1 MSTQAV
7 PRHSLE
13 EHQGS
18 NNDTCGPARYVCF
31 GTFQLDLE
39 KEELFKNGAR
49 VKLQSK
55 VCEALVA
62 LLSKPGEIVTRE
74 ELRRQLWPSDTH
86 VNYDANVNTTVN
98 KLRQVLGDSP
108 DKPTFVDTIPRKGY
122 CFVAKVE
129 YVDRPVALPER
140 SSRTTPEEHAQGR
153 ASFFPT
159 TILSKWFTPA
169 VVVLVIA
176 SMLFGAALVLYAHR

>member
-1 MSTQAV
+1 MSTQTV

-18 NNDTCGPARYVCF
+18 NNATCGPARYVRF

-49 VKLQSK
+49 GKLQSK
-55 VCEALVA
+55 VCEALLA

-86 VNYDANVNTTVN
+86 VNYHANLNTDVN
-98 KLRQVLGDSP
+98 KLPQALGASP
-108 DKPTFVDTIPRKGY
+108 HKPAIGDTIQR
-122 CFVAKVE
+122 
-129 YVDRPVALPER
+129 
-140 SSRTTPEEHAQGR
+140 
-153 ASFFPT
+153 
-159 TILSKWFTPA
+159 
-169 VVVLVIA
+169 
-176 SMLFGAALVLYAHR
+176 